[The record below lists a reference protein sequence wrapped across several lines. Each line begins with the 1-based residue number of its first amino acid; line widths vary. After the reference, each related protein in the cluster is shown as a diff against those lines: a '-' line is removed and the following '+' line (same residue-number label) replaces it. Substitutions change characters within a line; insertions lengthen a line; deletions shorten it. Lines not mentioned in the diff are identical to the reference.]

1 MHKSAFPGALS
12 YAVSLGL
19 VAGLNAADLVVDQ
32 GDPVA
37 LVKAAIARGEKTIRV
52 PKGKYFIG
60 TEDTTFFR
68 LSGLKDVTLDFG
80 GAELI
85 CGKRTRYVGLDHCTN
100 CVVKNAF
107 FDMDPLPYVQGV
119 IEKVLPDD
127 VWEVRV
133 LEDYA
138 QSADGPDQGDRL
150 GGVTPKYGDGW
161 PFQVYDRETLET
173 KTWMRAFRGFRMERI
188 GAGLYRVSGG
198 DERKGAVGDYCVWR
212 AGETARKADVFGI
225 HLDRCRGCRVENVTM
240 YTSWGVA
247 FNEHFSSASVWKNC
261 HLMRRPPETDVR
273 RHSVPRLRSGA
284 HDAFNSRM
292 AEVGPRLENCSF
304 AYHCDDSVNICGYYA
319 VVTET
324 EGKTARILYK
334 GAARYG
340 QLLFADDT
348 LEIMTKEGETKAD
361 RPKLLAIRNDAPQT
375 PEELAYLKT
384 LKLWMG
390 QAEICT
396 DGARIEIDRPD
407 VLRKGDL
414 VIAENRQGNG
424 WALVN
429 CSFGPNRAFGL
440 RIRASHGLVENCTFR
455 ATQGAA
461 AFIGPEYEWFE
472 GGFGNDIL
480 FRNNRFI
487 GYENR
492 ERVVIGGRAAYGKT
506 IPASAHV
513 GVREETTD

>member
-1 MHKSAFPGALS
+1 M
-12 YAVSLGL
+12 YYE
-19 VAGLNAADLVVDQ
+19 AG
-32 GDPVA
+32 
-37 LVKAAIARGEKTIRV
+37 R
-52 PKGKYFIG
+52 
-60 TEDTTFFR
+60 R
-68 LSGLKDVTLDFG
+68 L
-80 GAELI
+80 
-85 CGKRTRYVGLDHCTN
+85 
-100 CVVKNAF
+100 
-107 FDMDPLPYVQGV
+107 
-119 IEKVLPDD
+119 
-127 VWEVRV
+127 
-133 LEDYA
+133 
-138 QSADGPDQGDRL
+138 
-150 GGVTPKYGDGW
+150 
-161 PFQVYDRETLET
+161 
-173 KTWMRAFRGFRMERI
+173 
-188 GAGLYRVSGG
+188 
-198 DERKGAVGDYCVWR
+198 
-212 AGETARKADVFGI
+212 
-225 HLDRCRGCRVENVTM
+225 
-240 YTSWGVA
+240 
-247 FNEHFSSASVWKNC
+247 NEHFSRRQRVEKLPFDAPSARD
-261 HLMRRPPETDVR
+261 RREAAFRAAPPVR
-273 RHSVPRLRSGA
+273 CARRIQQPHGGSRSA
-284 HDAFNSRM
+284 ARKLL
-292 AEVGPRLENCSF
+292 V

-340 QLLFADDT
+340 QLLFSGDT

-440 RIRASHGLVENCTFR
+440 RIRASHGLVENCTVR

-492 ERVVIGGRAAYGKT
+492 ERIVIGGRAAYGKT